1 MEQIQLTASKR
12 IVVGVQFLFVAFG
25 ATVLVPLLV
34 GLDPSTAL
42 LTAGLG
48 TFIFHFITKGKV
60 PIFDNFSVTKQIK
73 TSFGRTITY
82 KHGAYLIIEHTEAL
96 HVIDVNSGNRSK
108 SPEGQEV
115 NALDVNLGAADELA
129 RQLRLRDMGGII
141 VVDFIDMNLAENRQK
156 LYERMVENMKKDRAR
171 HNILPLSKFGLM
183 QITRQRVRPAMDV
196 KVEESCP
203 TCGGTGKIKSSLLF
217 TDALEGKVQMLA
229 DKLNYRKIRL
239 HVHPFV
245 AAYLDKGLLSLRRKW
260 QLRHKINIQVIPN
273 QKLSYLQYLFYDRD
287 GQEIDM
293 REENEM
299 Q

>member
-1 MEQIQLTASKR
+1 
-12 IVVGVQFLFVAFG
+12 
-25 ATVLVPLLV
+25 
-34 GLDPSTAL
+34 
-42 LTAGLG
+42 
-48 TFIFHFITKGKV
+48 
-60 PIFDNFSVTKQIK
+60 
-73 TSFGRTITY
+73 
-82 KHGAYLIIEHTEAL
+82 
-96 HVIDVNSGNRSK
+96 
-108 SPEGQEV
+108 
-115 NALDVNLGAADELA
+115 
-129 RQLRLRDMGGII
+129 
-141 VVDFIDMNLAENRQK
+141 MNLAENRQK

-217 TDALEGKVQMLA
+217 TDALEGKIQMLA